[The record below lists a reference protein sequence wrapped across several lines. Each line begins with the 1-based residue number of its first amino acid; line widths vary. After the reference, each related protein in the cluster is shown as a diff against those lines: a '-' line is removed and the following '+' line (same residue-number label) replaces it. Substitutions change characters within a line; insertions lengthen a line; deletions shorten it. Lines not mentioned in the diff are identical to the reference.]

1 MCGKL
6 KFHND
11 APMLKYCQKLL
22 NRCCFSILAQDFA
35 SIEQTKP
42 FNDISF
48 FTEEYLRIKV
58 GNHVDI
64 AKDIMKNEKNYRR
77 TKIVL

>member
-22 NRCCFSILAQDFA
+22 NRCCFSILAPAFD
-35 SIEQTKP
+35 SIEQTKA
-42 FNDISF
+42 FNYISF
-48 FTEEYLRIKV
+48 FTEESLKIKV
-58 GNHVDI
+58 GNHIDV
-64 AKDIMKNEKNYRR
+64 ANDIMKHFSFFHNIIPEP
-77 TKIVL
+77 